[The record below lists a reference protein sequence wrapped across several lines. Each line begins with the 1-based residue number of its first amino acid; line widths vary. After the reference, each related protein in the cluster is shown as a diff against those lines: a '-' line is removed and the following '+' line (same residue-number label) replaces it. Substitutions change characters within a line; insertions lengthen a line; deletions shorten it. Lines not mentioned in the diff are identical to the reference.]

1 LLLDTNTSQQ
11 SLIDTM
17 SDTSQPVQ
25 SQSQSYHAIEAGSLP
40 KPGLVDPDTARAYQV
55 C

>member
-1 LLLDTNTSQQ
+1 
-11 SLIDTM
+11 M
-17 SDTSQPVQ
+17 SDTSQPIQ
-25 SQSQSYHAIEAGSLP
+25 SQSQSYHAAVEAGSLP